1 MVSGS
6 SMEAL
11 RKRIT
16 QMKELF
22 GEWASEDDTVALWVE
37 HIMGENLSVEEFLET
52 HDWLFKEK
60 VISLKVDIKSLMDD
74 FKSTLLSFD
83 EDFVVLKNVL

>member
-11 RKRIT
+11 RKRIA

-22 GEWASEDDTVALWVE
+22 EEWASEDDTVALWVE
-37 HIMGENLSVEEFLET
+37 HIMGENLSVEEFVRDT
-52 HDWLFKEK
+52 
-60 VISLKVDIKSLMDD
+60 
-74 FKSTLLSFD
+74 
-83 EDFVVLKNVL
+83 